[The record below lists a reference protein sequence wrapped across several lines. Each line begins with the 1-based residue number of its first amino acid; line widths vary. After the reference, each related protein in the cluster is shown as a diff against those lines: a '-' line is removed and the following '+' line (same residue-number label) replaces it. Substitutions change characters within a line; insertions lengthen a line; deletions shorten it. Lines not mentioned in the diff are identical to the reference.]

1 MYQDFHTFS
10 QQPHQHGMSILQ
22 VLGSPGHRNGLR
34 FVGCA
39 YTAISR
45 KGQGAF
51 FAQSL
56 SWGLFP
62 VWTLVFSKIV
72 CEVYRCIWPRASVSS
87 WACHGLWA
95 IWAWKDPF
103 WPQVNPFFLNYKFLH
118 FIPLST
124 LFLVTDENEEEYEN
138 IVIFKF

>member
-1 MYQDFHTFS
+1 MNENELNCFVRLIAELSNVQSKKNQNFILYQDFHTFS

-22 VLGSPGHRNGLR
+22 GLGSPGHRNGLR

-62 VWTLVFSKIV
+62 VSTLVFSKIV
-72 CEVYRCIWPRASVSS
+72 CEVYRCI
-87 WACHGLWA
+87 
-95 IWAWKDPF
+95 
-103 WPQVNPFFLNYKFLH
+103 
-118 FIPLST
+118 
-124 LFLVTDENEEEYEN
+124 
-138 IVIFKF
+138 